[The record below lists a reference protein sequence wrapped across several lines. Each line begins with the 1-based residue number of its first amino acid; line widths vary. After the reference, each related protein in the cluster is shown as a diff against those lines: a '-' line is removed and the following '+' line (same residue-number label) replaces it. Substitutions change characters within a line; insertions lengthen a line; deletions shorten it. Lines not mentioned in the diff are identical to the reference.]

1 MRKPPR
7 MEEGE
12 FGLIIELYKEGLST
26 DEIGRRTY
34 RSNSSIKQV
43 IYRYAPE
50 LAKERSGEKSRI
62 REERRIVRD
71 YKSGMKVKQLIHYYG
86 IAYGHLYH
94 ILKKYKIKPN
104 RCIKK

>member
-12 FGLIIELYKEGLST
+12 FRIIIELYKEGLST
-26 DEIGRRTY
+26 GEIGKRTY
-34 RSNSSIKQV
+34 RSNSSIKQI

-50 LAKERSGEKSRI
+50 LAKERSDERSRI
-62 REERRIVRD
+62 REERMVVRD
-71 YKSGMKVKQLIHYYG
+71 YKRGMPVKKLIYYYG

-104 RCIKK
+104 R